1 LRVNEKQKHK
11 SPEEKEMVYPK
22 LFAHHPKLD
31 EGVKEHAFKAGPEM
45 VKSVLPSPQADYGK
59 ESENIS

>member
-1 LRVNEKQKHK
+1 LCVNEKQKHK
-11 SPEEKEMVYPK
+11 SPEEKEVIDSE
-22 LFAHHPKLD
+22 LLAHHPKLD

-45 VKSVLPSPQADYGK
+45 VKSVFPPPQADYGK